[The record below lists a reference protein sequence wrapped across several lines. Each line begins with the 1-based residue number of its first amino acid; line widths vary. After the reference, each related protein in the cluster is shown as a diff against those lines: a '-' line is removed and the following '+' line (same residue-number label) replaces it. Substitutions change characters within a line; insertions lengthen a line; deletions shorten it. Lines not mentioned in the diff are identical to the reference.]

1 MSRKLILSAL
11 FLLFTNF
18 TYAEEQQANF
28 LVIEGN
34 NRVSS
39 EEITEYSGFQVGKIY
54 NNDEI
59 SNVIK
64 NLFSTNLFTDI
75 RVNLDQNT
83 LYISVVE
90 TPIISRINIDGNK
103 LVESEQITSSLDSV
117 GISQS
122 KPYSRNLVDKV
133 QQELTR
139 LYYDN
144 GRYSSSID
152 IVEKKLDDN
161 LIELDINIDEGT
173 ASTIKE
179 VKILGNKN
187 FSTRQLKSI
196 IKSGPKYWFEVWSS
210 KDIYN
215 SSLLDQDIESLLKFY
230 QDRGYAKV
238 RLVSKQVNLSS
249 DKSDIFITIS
259 LSEGSLYQFGN
270 TKIYGL
276 EEFDPQIFKNILNF
290 NLKPGS
296 IFSRASIENT
306 EQSIKFLLGESGF
319 AFPEIISNVDFKD
332 DNSVVDINFRINPK
346 SKSYVRRINIV
357 GNTKTNDEVYRRELR
372 QFESSVYAESKIDRS
387 KIRLQRLK
395 FVNNVEV
402 KKNIVDQSLGLIDID
417 FIIEETQSGEFKV
430 GAGYSDSSGAIFNIK
445 VQQDNFLGKGNNV
458 ALELEKTN
466 YKKLIRYSNTD
477 PYYTND
483 GISKTT
489 SLIFSDTDVSG
500 TSTASYLSDTYSYG
514 VNFNIPISETRSYG
528 YGGELILT
536 EYATTAGSPS
546 NVRSFIDE
554 YGDRHFG
561 FRFNANYTE
570 DTRDR
575 VVYASTGK
583 RQSLTSSLYL
593 PPDLEYSYASIRLS
607 GEYNKPYN
615 FNFLGMFDWNTVL
628 QTKPLL
634 GVGIGLFEISKL
646 PFHDKFFA
654 GGDRTVRGFDSNS
667 LGPLRNNTTCTAK
680 TCDAI
685 GGDFLT
691 VIQSNWIFPPPPF
704 LGEDQ
709 RNFRASLFVDIGNV
723 FEDIGDFSYSELRGS
738 YGIQA
743 NFRTPVGAVS
753 LGFVD
758 AFKSKEGDDT
768 KPVIFSLGGAF

>member
-1 MSRKLILSAL
+1 MKRKLRVILL
-11 FLLFTNF
+11 LLLFAQF
-18 TYAEEQQANF
+18 AYAEDQQANF

-34 NRVSS
+34 NRISN

-54 NNDEI
+54 DKDDI
-59 SNVIK
+59 SNIIK
-64 NLFSTNLFTDI
+64 DLFSTNLFLDI
-75 RVNLDQNT
+75 KVNLDQNT
-83 LYISVVE
+83 LYISVIE
-90 TPIISRINIDGNK
+90 TPIISRINVDGNK
-103 LVESEQITSSLDSV
+103 LVETDQILSSLQSV
-117 GISQS
+117 GISKS
-122 KPYSRNLVDKV
+122 KPYSKNLVDKV

-144 GRYSSSID
+144 GRYSSSIN
-152 IVEKKLDDN
+152 IKENKLDNN
-161 LIELDINIDEGT
+161 LIELNINVDEGT

-179 VKILGNKN
+179 VKILGNKSI
-187 FSTRQLKSI
+187 STRELKSI

-249 DKSDIFITIS
+249 DKSDIFITVS
-259 LSEGSLYQFGN
+259 LSEGNLYQFGN

-276 EEFDPQIFKNILNF
+276 EKFDSQTFKGILNF

-296 IFSRASIENT
+296 IFSRASIENA
-306 EQSIKFLLGESGF
+306 EQNIKYVLGERGY
-319 AFPEIISNVDFKD
+319 AFPDIIYNVDFID
-332 DNSVVDINFRINPK
+332 DKSAVDINFRINPK
-346 SKSYVRRINIV
+346 SKSYVRRINII
-357 GNTKTNDEVYRRELR
+357 GNSKTNDEVYRRELR

-402 KKNIVDQSLGLIDID
+402 KKNIVDESSGLIDID
-417 FIIEETQSGEFKV
+417 FIVEETQSGEFKV

-466 YKKLIRYSNTD
+466 YKKLIRYSNTN
-477 PYYTND
+477 PYYTRD

-514 VNFNIPISETRSYG
+514 INFNVPMSETQSYG
-528 YGGELILT
+528 YGSEAVLT
-536 EYATTAGSPS
+536 EYTTTVGSPS
-546 NVRSFIDE
+546 NVTRFIDK
-554 YGDRHFG
+554 YGDVHFA
-561 FRFNANYTE
+561 FRFNATYTE

-575 VVYASTGK
+575 IVYATTGR
-583 RQSLTSSLYL
+583 RQGLTSSLYL
-593 PPDLEYSYASIRLS
+593 PPDLDYVYASARFS
-607 GEYNKPYN
+607 GEYNKP
-615 FNFLGMFDWNTVL
+615 FKLNFLGMFDWDTVL
-628 QTKPLL
+628 QTKPQL
-634 GVGIGLFEISKL
+634 GVGIGLYEISKL

-685 GGDFLT
+685 GGDFLA

-704 LGEDQ
+704 LGRDQ
-709 RNFRASLFVDIGNV
+709 RNFRASLFVDLGNV
-723 FEDIGDFSYSELRGS
+723 FEDVGDFSYSELRGS

-758 AFKSKEGDDT
+758 AFKSKAGDDT

>member
-1 MSRKLILSAL
+1 MNRKLIAIGL
-11 FLLFTNF
+11 FFLFVNF
-18 TYAEEQQANF
+18 AFAEEQQANF

-34 NRVSS
+34 NRVSD

-54 NNDEI
+54 NNEDI
-59 SNVIK
+59 SDIIK
-64 NLFSTNLFTDI
+64 NLFSTNLFVDI
-75 RVNLDQNT
+75 KVNLDQNT

-90 TPIISRINIDGNK
+90 TPIISKINIDGNK
-103 LVESEQITSSLDSV
+103 LVEADQIISSLKSV

-122 KPYSRNLVDKV
+122 KPYSKNLVDKV

-139 LYYDN
+139 LYFDN

-152 IVEKKLDDN
+152 IIENTLDDN

-179 VKILGNKN
+179 IKILGNKN
-187 FSTRQLKSI
+187 FSTRQLKSF

-259 LSEGSLYQFGN
+259 LSEGSLYQFGD
-270 TKIYGL
+270 TKVYGL

-296 IFSRASIENT
+296 TFSRANIESA
-306 EQSIKFLLGESGF
+306 EQSIKFILGESGY
-319 AFPEIISNVDFKD
+319 AFPDIIYNVNFKD
-332 DNSVVDINFRINPK
+332 DVSTADINFRINPK

-372 QFESSVYAESKIDRS
+372 QFESSMYTESKIDRS

-402 KKNIVDQSLGLIDID
+402 KKNIVDESLGLIDID
-417 FIIEETQSGEFKV
+417 FIVEETQSGEFKI

-466 YKKLIRYSNTD
+466 YRSRIKYSNTD
-477 PYYTND
+477 PYYTTD

-489 SLIFSDTDVSG
+489 SFVFSETDVSG
-500 TSTASYLSDTYSYG
+500 TSTASYLSDTYAYG
-514 VNFNIPISETRSYG
+514 INFNVPISETKSYG

-536 EYATTAGSPS
+536 EYSTTIGSPS
-546 NVRSFIDE
+546 NVTSFIDE
-554 YGDRHFG
+554 YGDVHFG
-561 FRFNANYTE
+561 FRLSANFTE

-575 VVYASTGK
+575 TIYANTGR
-583 RQSLTSSLYL
+583 RQSLRSSLYL
-593 PPDLEYSYASIRLS
+593 PPDLEYSYASIRLA
-607 GEYNKPYN
+607 GEYNKPFN
-615 FNFLGMFDWNTVL
+615 LNFLGMFDWRTVL
-628 QTKPLL
+628 QTKPQL

-685 GGDFLT
+685 GGDFLA

-704 LGEDQ
+704 LGEDK
-709 RNFRASLFVDIGNV
+709 RNFRASLFVDFGNV
-723 FEDIGDFSYSELRGS
+723 FEDIGDFSYSEIRGS
-738 YGIQA
+738 YGVQA

>member
-1 MSRKLILSAL
+1 MNQKLIGILL
-11 FLLFTNF
+11 LLLFTNF
-18 TYAEEQQANF
+18 VYAEEQQANF
-28 LVIEGN
+28 LVIDGN
-34 NRVSS
+34 NRVSN
-39 EEITEYSGFQVGKIY
+39 EEIAEYSGFQVGKIY
-54 NNDEI
+54 NNEDI
-59 SNVIK
+59 SNIIRD
-64 NLFSTNLFTDI
+64 LFSTNLFVDI
-75 RVNLDQNT
+75 KVNLDQNT
-83 LYISVVE
+83 LYISVIE
-90 TPIISRINIDGNK
+90 TPIISRINVDGNK
-103 LVESEQITSSLDSV
+103 LVETEQIISSLKSV

-122 KPYSRNLVDKV
+122 KPYSKNLVDKV

-139 LYYDN
+139 LYYNN
-144 GRYSSSID
+144 GRYSSSIV
-152 IVEKKLDDN
+152 ITEKTLDDN
-161 LIELDINIDEGT
+161 LIELNVAIDEGA
-173 ASTIKE
+173 ASSIKE

-230 QDRGYAKV
+230 QDSGYAKV
-238 RLVSKQVNLSS
+238 KLVSKQVNLSP

-259 LSEGSLYQFGN
+259 LSEGKLYQFGN

-276 EEFDPQIFKNILNF
+276 EEFDSQIFRNIVSF

-296 IFSRASIENT
+296 TFSRADIET
-306 EQSIKFLLGESGF
+306 AEQSMKFVLGESGY
-319 AFPEIISNVDFKD
+319 AFPDIIYNTDFKD
-332 DNSVVDINFRINPK
+332 DVSSVDINFNINPK
-346 SKSYVRRINIV
+346 SKSYVRRINII

-372 QFESSVYAESKIDRS
+372 QFESSTYAESKIDRS
-387 KIRLQRLK
+387 KVRLQRLK

-402 KKNIVDQSLGLIDID
+402 KKNIINESLGLIDVD
-417 FIIEETQSGEFKV
+417 FIIEETQSGEFKL
-430 GAGYSDSSGAIFNIK
+430 GAGYSDSSGAIFNVK
-445 VQQDNFLGKGNNV
+445 LQQDNFLGKGNNV
-458 ALELEKTN
+458 ALELEQTN
-466 YKKLIRYSNTD
+466 YKTLIKYSNTN
-477 PYYTND
+477 PYFTND

-489 SLIFSDTDVSG
+489 SLVFSDTDVSG
-500 TSTASYLSDTYSYG
+500 TSTASYLSDTYAYG
-514 VNFNIPISETRSYG
+514 VNYSIPISETKSYG

-536 EYATTAGSPS
+536 DYSTTVSSPS
-546 NVRSFIDE
+546 NVTSFLNE
-554 YGDRHFG
+554 YGDVHFG

-583 RQSLTSSLYL
+583 RQRLISTLYL
-593 PPDLEYSYASIRLS
+593 PPDLEYSYASVRFT
-607 GEYNKPYN
+607 GEYNKPYKLD
-615 FNFLGMFDWNTVL
+615 FLGMFDWNTVL
-628 QTKPLL
+628 QAKPQL
-634 GVGIGLFEISKL
+634 GLGIGLFEISKL

-685 GGDFLT
+685 GGDFLA

-704 LGEDQ
+704 LGADQ
-709 RNFRASLFVDIGNV
+709 RNFRASLFVDFGNV

>member
-1 MSRKLILSAL
+1 MNRKLIAIAL
-11 FLLFTNF
+11 FFLFVNF
-18 TYAEEQQANF
+18 AFAEEQQANF

-34 NRVSS
+34 NRVSD

-54 NNDEI
+54 NNEDI
-59 SNVIK
+59 SDIIK
-64 NLFSTNLFTDI
+64 NLFSTNLFVDI
-75 RVNLDQNT
+75 KVNLDQNT

-90 TPIISRINIDGNK
+90 TPIISKINIDGNK
-103 LVESEQITSSLDSV
+103 LVEADQIISSLKSV

-122 KPYSRNLVDKV
+122 KPYSKNLVDKV

-139 LYYDN
+139 LYFDN

-152 IVEKKLDDN
+152 IIENTLDDN

-179 VKILGNKN
+179 IKILGNKN
-187 FSTRQLKSI
+187 FSTRQLKSF

-259 LSEGSLYQFGN
+259 LSEGSLYQFGDI
-270 TKIYGL
+270 KVYGL

-296 IFSRASIENT
+296 TFSRANIESA
-306 EQSIKFLLGESGF
+306 EQSIKFILGESGY
-319 AFPEIISNVDFKD
+319 AFPDIIYNVNFKD
-332 DNSVVDINFRINPK
+332 DVSTADINFRINPK

-372 QFESSVYAESKIDRS
+372 QFESSMYTESKIDRS

-402 KKNIVDQSLGLIDID
+402 KKNIVDESLGLIDID
-417 FIIEETQSGEFKV
+417 FIVEETQSGEFKI

-466 YKKLIRYSNTD
+466 YRSLIKYSNTD
-477 PYYTND
+477 PYYTTD

-489 SLIFSDTDVSG
+489 SFVFSETDVSG
-500 TSTASYLSDTYSYG
+500 TSTASYLSDTYAYG
-514 VNFNIPISETRSYG
+514 INFNVPISETKSYG

-536 EYATTAGSPS
+536 EYSTTIGSPS
-546 NVRSFIDE
+546 NVTSFIDE
-554 YGDRHFG
+554 YGDVHFG
-561 FRFNANYTE
+561 FRLSANFTE

-575 VVYASTGK
+575 TIYANTGR
-583 RQSLTSSLYL
+583 RQSLSSSLYL
-593 PPDLEYSYASIRLS
+593 PPDLEHSYASIRLAA
-607 GEYNKPYN
+607 EYNKPFN
-615 FNFLGMFDWNTVL
+615 LNFLGMFDWRTVL
-628 QTKPLL
+628 QTKPQL

-685 GGDFLT
+685 GGDFLA
-691 VIQSNWIFPPPPF
+691 VIQSNWIFPPLPF
-704 LGEDQ
+704 LGEDK
-709 RNFRASLFVDIGNV
+709 RNFRASLFVDFGNV
-723 FEDIGDFSYSELRGS
+723 FEDIGDFSYSEIRGS
-738 YGIQA
+738 YGVQA

>member
-1 MSRKLILSAL
+1 MTRRLIVIAL
-11 FLLFTNF
+11 LLLFTNF
-18 TYAEEQQANF
+18 AYAEEEQANF
-28 LVIEGN
+28 LVIDGN
-34 NRVSS
+34 TRISN
-39 EEITEYSGFQVGKIY
+39 EEIAEYAGFQVGKKY
-54 NNDEI
+54 NSEDI
-59 SNVIK
+59 SSIIK
-64 NLFSTNLFTDI
+64 NLFSTNLFVDI
-75 RVNLDQNT
+75 KVNLEQNT

-90 TPIISRINIDGNK
+90 TPIISAIKIDGNK
-103 LVESEQITSSLDSV
+103 LVETDAIISSLKSV

-122 KPYSRNLVDKV
+122 KPYSKNLVDKV

-144 GRYSSSID
+144 GRYSSSIN
-152 IVEKKLDDN
+152 ITENRLDDN
-161 LIELDINIDEGT
+161 LVELNINVDEGS

-179 VKILGNKN
+179 IKILGNKN

-196 IKSGPKYWFEVWSS
+196 IKSGPKYWFEVWTS

-259 LSEGSLYQFGN
+259 ISEGSLYQFGSIN
-270 TKIYGL
+270 AYGL
-276 EEFDPQIFKNILNF
+276 EQFDSQIFKNILNF
-290 NLKPGS
+290 NLKPGTT
-296 IFSRASIENT
+296 FSRANVEKVV
-306 EQSIKFLLGESGF
+306 QSIKFVLGERGY
-319 AFPEIISNVDFKD
+319 AFPDISYNADFKD
-332 DNSVVDINFRINPK
+332 DKSFVDINFRINPK
-346 SKSYVRRINIV
+346 SKSYVRRINII

-372 QFESSVYAESKIDRS
+372 QFESSIYAESKIDRS

-395 FVNNVEV
+395 FVNKVEV
-402 KKNIVDQSLGLIDID
+402 KKNIVEGSSELIDID
-417 FIIEETQSGEFKV
+417 FIIDETQSGEFKL
-430 GAGYSDSSGAIFNIK
+430 GAGYSDSSGTIFN
-445 VQQDNFLGKGNNV
+445 VRLQQDNFLGKGNNV
-458 ALELEKTN
+458 ALELERSS
-466 YKKLIRYSNTD
+466 YKNLIRYSNTN

-489 SLIFSDTDVSG
+489 SLIFSETDVTG

-514 VNFNIPISETRSYG
+514 VNFSIPISETKSYG

-536 EYATTAGSPS
+536 EYTTTIGSPS
-546 NVRSFIDE
+546 NVTSFIDE
-554 YGDRHFG
+554 YGDVHFG

-575 VVYASTGK
+575 TVYASKGS
-583 RQSLTSSLYL
+583 RQSLTSSFYL
-593 PPDLEYSYASIRLS
+593 PPDLDYSYASVRLT
-607 GEYNKPYN
+607 GEYNKPFI
-615 FNFLGMFDWNTVL
+615 FNFLGFFDWNTVL
-628 QTKPLL
+628 QTRPQL
-634 GVGIGLFEISKL
+634 GLGIGLFEISKL

-685 GGDFLT
+685 GGDFLA
-691 VIQSNWIFPPPPF
+691 VIQSDWIFPPPPF

-709 RNFRASLFVDIGNV
+709 RNFRASLFIDFGNV
-723 FEDIGDFSYSELRGS
+723 FEDVGDFSYSDLRGS